1 MWIQPMDEAAE
12 PQFDDIRDEELAGIV
27 GGLDG
32 LDQDAEAFKT
42 CCAGT
47 ASSLS
52 CPGCTAATFGCGGC

>member
-1 MWIQPMDEAAE
+1 MSHELSYDDLDAQV
-12 PQFDDIRDEELAGIV
+12 DDIRDEELAGIV

-32 LDQDAEAFKT
+32 LEADAMKV

>member
-1 MWIQPMDEAAE
+1 MWLQVEGPDE
-12 PQFDDIRDEELAGIV
+12 PQVEDIRDEELTGIV

-32 LDQDAEAFKT
+32 LEEDAAFKT